1 MKSSTFKRIDS
12 TFSFIVILLICLL
25 ISLPI
30 ISMVGTSFK
39 TSVDARASYSIFP
52 QRGKWYFQNFGY
64 VLNKTNF
71 GHTIINSAI
80 VSITAAIFS
89 VILASMAG
97 YALSRWSTKVT
108 GAFITLLLALQMM
121 PMILILVPTFII
133 YKSVHLTNSLWGLII
148 NYTSSNLAF
157 SIWMLKGFFDTT
169 PKELDEAAMVD
180 GCTRFEAFYKVL
192 MPIAA
197 PGISTVAIF
206 TFVRCW
212 NEYMVAK
219 TLIVADKYKTI
230 NQGLQ
235 LFVAEYSIDWALMS
249 AAAAIATVPTIVFL
263 VFAQK
268 YLVQGMTAG
277 AVKG

>member
-1 MKSSTFKRIDS
+1 MKSSTFKKVDS
-12 TFSFIVILLICLL
+12 IFSYIAIFLICLL

-39 TSVDARASYSIFP
+39 TSVDARSSYSIFP
-52 QRGKWYFQNFGY
+52 QWGRWYSQNFSY
-64 VLNKTNF
+64 VLTKTGF

-80 VSITAAIFS
+80 VSISAAFFCI
-89 VILASMAG
+89 ILSSMAG
-97 YALSRWSTKVT
+97 YALSRWNTKVT
-108 GAFITLLLALQMM
+108 KAFITLLLALQMM

-133 YKSVHLTNSLWGLII
+133 YRSVHLTNSLLGLII

-157 SIWMLKGFFDTT
+157 SIWMLKGFFATT

-180 GCTRFEAFYKVL
+180 GCTRFEAFYKIL
-192 MPIAA
+192 LPIAS

-219 TLIVADKYKTI
+219 TLIVTDKFKTI

-235 LFVAEYSIDWALMS
+235 LFVAEFGIDWALMS
-249 AAAAIATVPTIVFL
+249 AAATIATIPTIVFL

>member
-1 MKSSTFKRIDS
+1 MKISTFKKVDS
-12 TFSFIVILLICLL
+12 VFSFIMIFLICLL

-39 TSVDARASYSIFP
+39 TSADARSSHSIFP
-52 QRGKWYFQNFGY
+52 QRGKWYFKNFGY
-64 VLNKTNF
+64 VLKKTNF
-71 GHTIINSAI
+71 GFTIINSAI
-80 VSITAAIFS
+80 VSIAAAFFS
-89 VILASMAG
+89 IILASMAG

-133 YKSVHLTNSLWGLII
+133 YRSVNLTNTLWGLII

-157 SIWMLKGFFDTT
+157 SIWMLKGFFDST

-180 GCTRFEAFYKVL
+180 GCTRFEAFYKIL

-219 TLIVADKYKTI
+219 TLIMDDRYKTI
-230 NQGLQ
+230 NLGLQ

-249 AAAAIATVPTIVFL
+249 SAAAIATIPTIVFL
-263 VFAQK
+263 MFAQK
-268 YLVQGMTAG
+268 YLVQGLTAG